1 MIPFAGVKCPV
12 MWAGSHGDP
21 AFAAYT
27 ALFMAEKRGKPM
39 PVGEQNGAQSYA
51 QGPARPLMRLT
62 IGDLLQLTAAR
73 FPDRLAVASRHQ
85 QKRLTWAELSTQADR
100 VARGLWALGVR
111 RGDRVGLWSTN
122 CIEWIMLHMGCA
134 RAGAALV
141 NVNPAYRSHEL
152 QFTLTR
158 SRMKALFL
166 WHKDKRADY
175 EEILGR
181 ARHGLDL
188 ALEHTIYFDSPE
200 WPALLDAEGRLPN
213 DVAIDDVANIQ
224 YTSGTTGLPK
234 GVMLTHHNVVN
245 NGQFLAQGFHYTEK
259 DKIVVPVPLFHC
271 YGCVIGTMSAV
282 NSGAAIILPNWTFDA
297 RATLQAVHDERA
309 TSVYGVPAMYVAE
322 FGLEDF
328 ASFDLTSLRT
338 GMMSGAPCPIEL
350 MKRVL
355 DEMHCRELVIAY
367 GQTETSPVVTM
378 SDAEDSIEVRV
389 NTVGRAMPQTEIK
402 IVALVAQPEANPRS
416 SPGSMIESRE
426 PLRLGAQ
433 GEVCARGYA
442 VMKGYDGDPEG
453 TAQVI
458 QADGWLRTGDLGVMR
473 EDGCIHI
480 TGRSRDVIIR
490 GGENIYPREVEEFL
504 YTHPKVG
511 EVQVVGIPNA
521 RLGEIVVAWVRLRPG
536 LTPDVDAT
544 EEEIRQFCQGQIAY
558 YKIPEHVR
566 FVTEF
571 PATLSGKIQKYKM
584 REFEIEARGL
594 QAIATT
600 VTA

>member
-1 MIPFAGVKCPV
+1 MC
-12 MWAGSHGDP
+12 AGSHELAGCGV
-21 AFAAYT
+21 YT
-27 ALFMAEKRGKPM
+27 RLLLFMAVDEMVSTLSYSRGP
-39 PVGEQNGAQSYA
+39 N
-51 QGPARPLMRLT
+51 RPLLELT
-62 IGDLLQLTAAR
+62 IGGLLDRTASR

-85 QKRLTWAELSTQADR
+85 SMRMTWAELSAAADG
-100 VARGLWALGVR
+100 VARGLWSLGVR

-122 CIEWIMLHMGCA
+122 CIEWIMMHMGCA

-152 QFTLTR
+152 QYTLAR

-166 WHKDKRADY
+166 WHEDKRANY
-175 EEILGR
+175 EEILER
-181 ARHGLDL
+181 ARHGLT
-188 ALEHTIYFDSPE
+188 LELKHTVYFDSQD
-200 WPALLDAEGRLPN
+200 WAALLEAPGQLP
-213 DVAIDDVANIQ
+213 DHVAMDDVANIQ

-245 NGQFLAQGFHYTEK
+245 NGQFLAQGFHYTEQ

-271 YGCVIGTMSAV
+271 FGCVIGTMSAV

-297 RATLQAVHDERA
+297 QATLQAVHEESA

-322 FGLEDF
+322 FGLPDF

-338 GMMSGAPCPIEL
+338 GMMSGAPCPVEL
-350 MKRVL
+350 MKRAL
-355 DEMHCRELVIAY
+355 NEMHIGELVIAY

-378 SDAEDSIEVRV
+378 SDAGDTIEIRV
-389 NTVGRAMPQTEIK
+389 NTVGRAMPQTEIR
-402 IVALVAQPEANPRS
+402 VASTKTDETVPTGE
-416 SPGSMIESRE
+416 
-426 PLRLGAQ
+426 Q
-433 GEVCARGYA
+433 GEICVRGYA

-453 TAQVI
+453 TSQVI
-458 QADGWLRTGDLGVMR
+458 KSDGWLHTGDLGVMR
-473 EDGCIHI
+473 EDGCFHL

-511 EVQVVGIPNA
+511 QVQVVGIPNA
-521 RLGEIVVAWVRLRPG
+521 RLGEIVVAWIRLRPG
-536 LTPDVDAT
+536 QEAS
-544 EEEIRQFCQGQIAY
+544 EEEIRVWCQGQIAY

-566 FVTEF
+566 FVDEF

-594 QAIATT
+594 RSVAQAAT
-600 VTA
+600 A

>member
-1 MIPFAGVKCPV
+1 
-12 MWAGSHGDP
+12 
-21 AFAAYT
+21 
-27 ALFMAEKRGKPM
+27 M
-39 PVGEQNGAQSYA
+39 PVEENLCLHSHAR
-51 QGPARPLMRLT
+51 GPARPLLELT
-62 IGDLLQLTAAR
+62 IGSLLTRTADR
-73 FPDRLAVASRHQ
+73 FPDRLAVASMHQ
-85 QKRLTWAELSTQADR
+85 GKRLTWSELSEAADR
-100 VARGLWALGVR
+100 VARGLWSLGIR
-111 RGDRVGLWSTN
+111 RGDRVGIWSTN
-122 CIEWIMLHMGCA
+122 CIEWIMMHMGAA
-134 RAGAALV
+134 RAGASLV

-152 QFTLTR
+152 SFTLSR

-175 EEILGR
+175 EEILSR

-200 WPALLDAEGRLPN
+200 WPALLDTDGRLP
-213 DVAIDDVANIQ
+213 DHVAIDDVANIQ

-245 NGQFLAQGFHYTEK
+245 NGQFLAQGFHYTEQ

-271 YGCVIGTMSAV
+271 YGCVIGTMSAL
-282 NSGAAIILPNWTFDA
+282 NTGAAILLPNWTFDA
-297 RATLQAVHDERA
+297 RATLRAVHEERA

-322 FGLEDF
+322 FGLDDF
-328 ASFDLTSLRT
+328 TRYDLTSLRT
-338 GMMSGAPCPIEL
+338 GMMSGAPCPVEL

-355 DEMHCRELVIAY
+355 DEMHCHELVIAY

-378 SDAEDSIEVRV
+378 SDAGDSIEIRV
-389 NTVGRAMPQTEIK
+389 NTVGRPMPQTEIK
-402 IVALVAQPEANPRS
+402 IAALDNNEALPT
-416 SPGSMIESRE
+416 GE
-426 PLRLGAQ
+426 Q
-433 GEVCARGYA
+433 GEVCVHGYA

-453 TAQVI
+453 TALVVQE
-458 QADGWLRTGDLGVMR
+458 DGWLRTGDLGVMR

-511 EVQVVGIPNA
+511 EVQVFGIPNA

-536 LTPDVDAT
+536 LKPDFDAT
-544 EEEIRQFCQGQIAY
+544 EEEIKEFCKGQIAY
-558 YKIPEHVR
+558 YKVPEHIR
-566 FVTEF
+566 FADDF

-594 QAIATT
+594 QDEAKTAT
-600 VTA
+600 A

>member
-1 MIPFAGVKCPV
+1 
-12 MWAGSHGDP
+12 
-21 AFAAYT
+21 
-27 ALFMAEKRGKPM
+27 MAVQEDLRTL
-39 PVGEQNGAQSYA
+39 SYA
-51 QGPARPLMRLT
+51 RGPSRPLLELT
-62 IGDLLQLTAAR
+62 IGDLLRRTAER
-73 FPDRLAVASRHQ
+73 FGDRLAVASRHQ
-85 QKRLTWAELSTQADR
+85 GERMSWAELSDEADA
-100 VARGLWALGVR
+100 VARGLWSLGIR

-122 CIEWIMLHMGCA
+122 CIEWIVMHMGCA

-166 WHKDKRADY
+166 WHRDKRADY
-175 EEILGR
+175 EEILNR
-181 ARHGLDL
+181 ARHGLS
-188 ALEHTIYFDSPE
+188 LELKHTIYFDSPE
-200 WPALLDAEGRLPN
+200 WLALKYTPGELPAQ
-213 DVAIDDVANIQ
+213 VSVDDVANIQ

-234 GVMLTHHNVVN
+234 GVMLTHHNIVN
-245 NGQFLAQGFHYTEK
+245 NGQFLAQGFHYTEQ

-282 NSGAAIILPNWTFDA
+282 NSGAAIILPNWTFDP
-297 RATLQAVHDERA
+297 RATLKAVHEERA

-322 FGLEDF
+322 LALDNF
-328 ASFDLTSLRT
+328 ASYDLTCLRT
-338 GMMSGAPCPIEL
+338 GMMSGAPCPVEL

-355 DEMHCRELVIAY
+355 EEMHCGELVIAY

-378 SDAEDSIEVRV
+378 SDAGDSIEVRV
-389 NTVGRAMPQTEIK
+389 KTVGRVMPQTEIQ
-402 IVALVAQPEANPRS
+402 IASTANGETLPC
-416 SPGSMIESRE
+416 GE
-426 PLRLGAQ
+426 Q
-433 GEVCARGYA
+433 GEVCVRGYA
-442 VMKGYDGDPEG
+442 LMKGYDGDAEG

-458 QADGWLRTGDLGVMR
+458 RADGWLRTGDLGVMR
-473 EDGCIHI
+473 GDGCIHL

-504 YTHPKVG
+504 YTHPKVD
-511 EVQVVGIPNA
+511 EAQVVGIPNA
-521 RLGEIVVAWVRLRPG
+521 RLGEIVAAWVRLKPG
-536 LTPDVDAT
+536 LVPDLNVT
-544 EEEIRQFCQGQIAY
+544 EEEIKEFCRGQIAY

-594 QAIATT
+594 QSVASAAT
-600 VTA
+600 A

>member
-1 MIPFAGVKCPV
+1 
-12 MWAGSHGDP
+12 
-21 AFAAYT
+21 
-27 ALFMAEKRGKPM
+27 M
-39 PVGEQNGAQSYA
+39 PIIDEQIHTQSYA
-51 QGPARPLMRLT
+51 RGPARPLLELT
-62 IGDLLQLTAAR
+62 IGDLLQRTVDR
-73 FPDRLAVASRHQ
+73 YPDRPALVSRHQ
-85 QKRLTWAELSTQADR
+85 ERRLTWTELSAEADR
-100 VARGLWALGVR
+100 VARGLWSLGIR

-122 CIEWIMLHMGCA
+122 CVEWIILHMGCA

-166 WHKDKRADY
+166 WHKDKHADY
-175 EEILGR
+175 EEVLGR

-200 WPALLDAEGRLPN
+200 WPALLDAEGRLP
-213 DVAIDDVANIQ
+213 DRVAVNDVANIQ

-245 NGQFLAQGFHYTEK
+245 NGQFLAAGFHYTEQ

-271 YGCVIGTMSAV
+271 FGCVIGTMSAV

-297 RATLQAVHDERA
+297 RATLKAVHEERA

-322 FGLEDF
+322 FGLDDF
-328 ASFDLTSLRT
+328 ASYDTRSLRT
-338 GMMSGAPCPIEL
+338 GMMSGAPCPVEL

-355 DEMHCRELVIAY
+355 EEMHIRELVIAY

-378 SDAEDSIEVRV
+378 SDAGDSLEVRV

-402 IVALVAQPEANPRS
+402 IASLEAQPTSSLEAQSELNIATGETLPR
-416 SPGSMIESRE
+416 GQ
-426 PLRLGAQ
+426 Q
-433 GEVCARGYA
+433 GEVCVRGYA
-442 VMKGYDGDPEG
+442 LMKGYDGDPEG

-511 EVQVVGIPNA
+511 EVQVFGIPNA
-521 RLGEIVVAWVRLRPG
+521 RLGEIVVAWIRLRPG
-536 LTPDVDAT
+536 LKPNTSAT
-544 EEEIRQFCQGQIAY
+544 EDEIREFCQGQIAY

-566 FVTEF
+566 FVIAF

-594 QAIATT
+594 QAVAKTAT
-600 VTA
+600 A

>member
-1 MIPFAGVKCPV
+1 
-12 MWAGSHGDP
+12 
-21 AFAAYT
+21 
-27 ALFMAEKRGKPM
+27 MAD
-39 PVGEQNGAQSYA
+39 S
-51 QGPARPLMRLT
+51 
-62 IGDLLQLTAAR
+62 
-73 FPDRLAVASRHQ
+73 
-85 QKRLTWAELSTQADR
+85 
-100 VARGLWALGVR
+100 VARGLWSLGIR

-122 CIEWIMLHMGCA
+122 CIEWIMMHMGCA
-134 RAGAALV
+134 RAGASLV

-200 WPALLDAEGRLPN
+200 WPALLEAEGQLP
-213 DVAIDDVANIQ
+213 DHVAVDDVANIQ

-245 NGQFLAQGFHYTEK
+245 NGQFLAQGFHYTEQ

-297 RATLQAVHDERA
+297 RATLKAVHEERA

-322 FGLEDF
+322 FGLDDF
-328 ASFDLTSLRT
+328 ASYDTTSLRT
-338 GMMSGAPCPIEL
+338 GMMSGAPCPVEL

-355 DEMHCRELVIAY
+355 EEMHCRELVIAY

-378 SDAEDSIEVRV
+378 SDAGDSLDIRV
-389 NTVGRAMPQTEIK
+389 NTVGRAMPQTEIR
-402 IVALVAQPEANPRS
+402 IAALETGETLPCGQ
-416 SPGSMIESRE
+416 
-426 PLRLGAQ
+426 Q
-433 GEVCARGYA
+433 GEVCVRGYA
-442 VMKGYDGDPEG
+442 LMKGYDGDPEG

-458 QADGWLRTGDLGVMR
+458 RPMAGCAPGDLGSDARGWMHPHHWPLARCDHSRRRKHLSARSGGVSL
-473 EDGCIHI
+473 HASQ
-480 TGRSRDVIIR
+480 GRRGAGDWHSQRAPGRNCGGVDTPASRPETRTRRNRR
-490 GGENIYPREVEEFL
+490 GI
-504 YTHPKVG
+504 
-511 EVQVVGIPNA
+511 QS
-521 RLGEIVVAWVRLRPG
+521 
-536 LTPDVDAT
+536 
-544 EEEIRQFCQGQIAY
+544 FCQGQIAY
-558 YKIPEHVR
+558 YKVPEHVR

-594 QAIATT
+594 QAVASAAT
-600 VTA
+600 A

>member
-1 MIPFAGVKCPV
+1 
-12 MWAGSHGDP
+12 
-21 AFAAYT
+21 
-27 ALFMAEKRGKPM
+27 M
-39 PVGEQNGAQSYA
+39 PVNEQLCTESYA
-51 QGPARPLMRLT
+51 QGPARPLLEMT
-62 IGDLLQLTAAR
+62 IGDLLHRTADSY
-73 FPDRLAVASRHQ
+73 PDRLAVASCHQ
-85 QKRLTWAELSTQADR
+85 GKRLTWAGLSADADR
-100 VARGLWALGVR
+100 VARGLWALGIR

-122 CIEWIMLHMGCA
+122 CIEWVVMHMGCA
-134 RAGAALV
+134 RAGASLV

-166 WHKDKRADY
+166 WHKDKHADY

-188 ALEHTIYFDSPE
+188 ALEHTIYFDSAE
-200 WPALLDAEGRLPN
+200 WPALLDAEGRLP
-213 DVAIDDVANIQ
+213 DHVAIDDIANIQ

-245 NGQFLAQGFHYTEK
+245 NGQFLAQGFHYTEQ

-282 NSGAAIILPNWTFDA
+282 NSGAALVLPNWTFDA
-297 RATLQAVHDERA
+297 RATLKAVHDERA

-322 FGLEDF
+322 FALDDF
-328 ASFDLTSLRT
+328 ASYDTTSLRT
-338 GMMSGAPCPIEL
+338 GMMSGAPCPVEL

-355 DEMHCRELVIAY
+355 EEMHIRELVIAY
-367 GQTETSPVVTM
+367 GQSETSPVTTM
-378 SDAEDSIEVRV
+378 SDAADSIEVRV
-389 NTVGRAMPQTEIK
+389 KTVGRAMPQTGIR
-402 IVALVAQPEANPRS
+402 IVSVET
-416 SPGSMIESRE
+416 RE
-426 PLRLGAQ
+426 TLPCGQQ
-433 GEVCARGYA
+433 GELCVSGYSL
-442 VMKGYDGDPEG
+442 MKGYDGDAEG

-458 QADGWLRTGDLGVMR
+458 QADGWLRTGDLAVMR

-511 EVQVVGIPNA
+511 EVQVIGIPNE
-521 RLGEIVVAWVRLRPG
+521 RLGEIVVAWIRLRPS
-536 LTPDVDAT
+536 VEAT
-544 EEEIRQFCQGQIAY
+544 EEEIKAFCRGQIAY
-558 YKIPEHVR
+558 FKVPEHVR

-594 QAIATT
+594 QAVAKAAT
-600 VTA
+600 A

>member
-1 MIPFAGVKCPV
+1 
-12 MWAGSHGDP
+12 
-21 AFAAYT
+21 
-27 ALFMAEKRGKPM
+27 M
-39 PVGEQNGAQSYA
+39 PVEENLCTVSYA
-51 QGPARPLMRLT
+51 RGLARPLLELT
-62 IGDLLQLTAAR
+62 IGALLDRTADR
-73 FPDRLAVASRHQ
+73 FGDRLAVASCHQ
-85 QKRLTWAELSTQADR
+85 SKRLTWAELSAEADR
-100 VARGLWALGVR
+100 VARGLWALGIR

-122 CIEWIMLHMGCA
+122 CIEWIVMHMGCA

-181 ARHGLDL
+181 ASHGLEL
-188 ALEHTIYFDSPE
+188 ELEHTIYFDSPE
-200 WPALLDAEGRLPN
+200 WPALLDAEGCLPGH
-213 DVAIDDVANIQ
+213 VAVDDVANIQ

-234 GVMLTHHNVVN
+234 GVLLTHHNIVN
-245 NGQFLAQGFHYTEK
+245 NGQFLAQGFHYTEQ

-282 NSGAAIILPNWTFDA
+282 NSGAAIVLPNWTFDP
-297 RATLQAVHDERA
+297 RATLKAVHDERA

-322 FGLEDF
+322 FQLPDF
-328 ASFDLTSLRT
+328 AEYDLTSLRT
-338 GMMSGAPCPIEL
+338 GMMSGAPCPVEL

-355 DEMHCRELVIAY
+355 EEMHCGELVIAY

-378 SDAEDSIEVRV
+378 SDADDTIEVRV
-389 NTVGRAMPQTEIK
+389 NTVGRAMPQTEIR
-402 IVALVAQPEANPRS
+402 IASLENGETLPAGQ
-416 SPGSMIESRE
+416 
-426 PLRLGAQ
+426 Q
-433 GEVCARGYA
+433 GEVCVRGYA
-442 VMKGYDGDPEG
+442 LMKGYDGDSEG

-458 QADGWLRTGDLGVMR
+458 GTDGWLHTGDLGVMR

-504 YTHPKVG
+504 YTHSKVD

-536 LTPDVDAT
+536 IDAT
-544 EEEIRQFCQGQIAY
+544 EVEIREFCKGQIAY
-558 YKIPEHVR
+558 YKIPEHIR
-566 FVTEF
+566 FVDEF

-594 QAIATT
+594 QAVADAAT
-600 VTA
+600 A